1 MIWIRWRSKTVL
13 CISQHNRISGISLE
27 QSYWQ
32 EDMKA
37 RLEWFEER
45 MKSLDDLMNIPFNT
59 FIDER
64 EKEKYVYT

>member
-1 MIWIRWRSKTVL
+1 ML

-32 EDMKA
+32 ENMKA
-37 RLEWFEER
+37 RLEWFEEK

>member
-1 MIWIRWRSKTVL
+1 ML

-45 MKSLDDLMNIPFNT
+45 MKSLDNLMNIPFNT